1 MTIDPRAKQILFDT
15 HWSPKGWID
24 QGTRVVSAADRDHA
38 RLHRMMFEPLT
49 VDHDPLVAEVLDLA
63 AALDPSAVAAAFVA
77 SLSSRRLDLRSGL
90 ASLSVARVLPAHG
103 FAKTAAGHCK
113 VCGGRASYR
122 DEDLD
127 VLQFER
133 HKWGGVRHGD
143 PVYMWLDLREL
154 SYALPVT
161 PTAEDVAILGAL
173 VGVIGQAAPRDTP
186 SALAKSLGGVLPSN
200 KAERETLVEILAAAG
215 VLVPSDP
222 GRSCGDFG
230 LSGAWRG
237 ADGYDRD
244 AVHRH
249 FAAFGL

>member
-24 QGTRVVSAADRDHA
+24 RGVRVVSPVERDHA
-38 RLHRMMFEPLT
+38 RLHRMMFNPLT
-49 VDHDPLVAEVLDLA
+49 IDHDPLLAEVTAFA
-63 AALDPSAVAAAFVA
+63 AALDASAVAAAFVA

-90 ASLSVARVLPAHG
+90 ASLCLARALPPHG
-103 FAKTAAGHCK
+103 FTPSPGGHCA
-113 VCGGRASYR
+113 VCRGQAEYR

-143 PVYMWLDLREL
+143 PVYLWLDLREL

-161 PTAEDVAILGAL
+161 PGAEDVVILKAILG
-173 VGVIGQAAPRDTP
+173 VIAHAAPRDTP
-186 SALAKSLGGVLPSN
+186 STLAKALGSVLPSN

-215 VLVPSDP
+215 VLVPSDSA
-222 GRSCGDFG
+222 RSCGEFG